1 MRLEIHAQNVP
12 VTQKLQ
18 AHIERKLQFAL
29 DRLGSRVTSVS
40 VHVED
45 VNGPKGGPDK
55 QCRILAQVKPSGKVV
70 VKETGEDAFQSVSL
84 AAEKIGR
91 AIRKRIDKVIDK
103 RRATAKPRS
112 RSA

>member
-1 MRLEIHAQNVP
+1 MRLEIHGQKVP
-12 VTQKLQ
+12 VSAKLES
-18 AHIERKLQFAL
+18 HIERRLHYAL
-29 DRLGSRVTSVS
+29 DRLAPRITSVS
-40 VHVED
+40 VYVED
-45 VNGPKGGPDK
+45 VNGPKGGVDK
-55 QCRILAQVKPSGKVV
+55 QCRILAQVKPSGKVI

-103 RRATAKPRS
+103 RRATAKPRA